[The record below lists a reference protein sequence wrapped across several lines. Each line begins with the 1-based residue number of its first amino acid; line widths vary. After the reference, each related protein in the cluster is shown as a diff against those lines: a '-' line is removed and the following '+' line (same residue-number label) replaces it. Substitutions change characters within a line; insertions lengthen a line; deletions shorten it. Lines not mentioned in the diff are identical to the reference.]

1 MKEPAP
7 ISFPLRRLSDVE
19 GQDRAVSLLAAAIES
34 ERLPNAWLLT
44 GPRGVG
50 RFTTALAAAAAV
62 NCRAG
67 GAGGT
72 GSGSDAGGGLF
83 GAAPVAAPK
92 KEGGLGGHPPGI
104 AKVEARDLPCGTCAS
119 CRKIAGGNHP
129 DVRVVRVP
137 ADKKVIAIE
146 AVRDVIAEL
155 AFRPYEGRRRVV
167 IVDGAEALT
176 PQASNAL
183 LKSLEEP
190 PPLSTFILV
199 ADSPSRL
206 LPTVVSRCRIV
217 RFGALPIEVA
227 AKLLAREGQMEL
239 AEARSIASAVGGSV
253 GRALGDEREHFA
265 VEMRAQVLDD
275 VLRVVNTKG
284 AEPIDIAEA
293 WDKREKAEDLPVAA
307 ALEHLSSWVRDV
319 AVWQASKDPARLL
332 HSDLRDRIVPIASRA
347 HPEAIARAYDAVRL
361 CARDIKGNVNDK
373 LALEQMLL
381 QLRKELA
388 A

>member
-1 MKEPAP
+1 M
-7 ISFPLRRLSDVE
+7 
-19 GQDRAVSLLAAAIES
+19 SLLVSAVGS
-34 ERLPNAWLLT
+34 DRVPNAWLLT

-50 RFTTALAAAAAV
+50 RFTAALATAAAV

-67 GAGGT
+67 DAGG
-72 GSGSDAGGGLF
+72 GSGGDAGGGLF
-83 GAAPVAAPK
+83 GAAPIVAAPK
-92 KEGGLGGHPPGI
+92 KP
-104 AKVEARDLPCGTCAS
+104 AVEPRDLPCGTCAS
-119 CRKIAGGNHP
+119 CRKVAGGNHP

-137 ADKKVIAIE
+137 PDKRVIAIE

-206 LPTVVSRCRIV
+206 LPTVVSRCRVI
-217 RFGALPIEVA
+217 RFGALEVEVA
-227 AKLLAREGQMEL
+227 AKLLAREGKMDL
-239 AEARSIASAVGGSV
+239 AEARSIAAAVGGSV
-253 GRALGDEREHFA
+253 GRALGEERDHFA
-265 VEMRAQVLDD
+265 VEMRAQVLDEM
-275 VLRVVNTKG
+275 LRVVNARG
-284 AEPIDIAEA
+284 AEPVDIAEA
-293 WDKREKAEDLPVAA
+293 WDKREKSEDLPVAA
-307 ALEHLSSWVRDV
+307 ALEHLTSWVRDV

-332 HSDLRDRIVPIASRA
+332 HADLRDRIVPVATRA
-347 HPEAIARAYDAVRL
+347 RPESVARAFEAVRL

-381 QLRKELA
+381 VLRKELA

>member
-1 MKEPAP
+1 MKEPLPAP
-7 ISFPLRRLSDVE
+7 FPLRRLSDVE
-19 GQDRAVSLLAAAIES
+19 GQDRAVSLLVSAVAS
-34 ERLPNAWLLT
+34 ERIPNAWLLT

-50 RFTTALAAAAAV
+50 RFTTALATAAAV
-62 NCRAG
+62 NCRANDAGG
-67 GAGGT
+67 GASGGD
-72 GSGSDAGGGLF
+72 SGGGLF
-83 GAAPVAAPK
+83 GAVPVAAPK
-92 KEGGLGGHPPGI
+92 KSES
-104 AKVEARDLPCGTCAS
+104 VEPRDLPCGSCAS
-119 CRKIAGGNHP
+119 CRKVAGGNHP

-137 ADKKVIAIE
+137 PEKRVIAIE

-167 IVDGAEALT
+167 IVDGAESLT
-176 PQASNAL
+176 SQASNAL

-227 AKLLAREGQMEL
+227 AKLLAREGQMDL

-253 GRALGDEREHFA
+253 GRALGDERDHFA
-265 VEMRAQVLDD
+265 VEMRAQVLDEM
-275 VLRVVNTKG
+275 LRVVNTKG
-284 AEPIDIAEA
+284 AEPIDVAET
-293 WDKREKAEDLPVAA
+293 WDKREKSEDLPVSA

-332 HSDLRDRIVPIASRA
+332 HSDLRDRIVPVATRA
-347 HPEAIARAYDAVRL
+347 RPEAIARAYDAVRL

-381 QLRKELA
+381 ELRKELA